1 MITANQFLKMDER
14 HILVEII
21 GKRMGSKWAILW
33 ADIVVLV
40 VFGGKSRFQ
49 LLGITGEPK
58 TLPDCYFI

>member
-40 VFGGKSRFQ
+40 VLWRKVPLSAALDYR
-49 LLGITGEPK
+49 
-58 TLPDCYFI
+58 